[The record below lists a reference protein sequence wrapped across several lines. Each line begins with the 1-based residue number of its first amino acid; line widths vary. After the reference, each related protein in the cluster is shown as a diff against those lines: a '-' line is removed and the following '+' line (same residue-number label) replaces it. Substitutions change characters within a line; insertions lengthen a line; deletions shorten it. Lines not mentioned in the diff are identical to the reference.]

1 MDSVTVFFVFFL
13 LLFFPGK
20 NSKMMIQKNL
30 CHFSCLVTI
39 IQQRKLVVENH
50 YHVNWNWILV
60 PVCHVQ
66 PRGIIRNATFIV
78 GVDDVNFSD
87 FKADDLGSWVTKGT
101 EPLSFDLSLMDQYVY
116 LPESLL
122 FKKDHHTRRYYTHAT

>member
-1 MDSVTVFFVFFL
+1 
-13 LLFFPGK
+13 
-20 NSKMMIQKNL
+20 MMIPIHMIMILNYQ
-30 CHFSCLVTI
+30 FSLLYNGYQATEVAKI
-39 IQQRKLVVENH
+39 F
-50 YHVNWNWILV
+50 WILV

-78 GVDDVNFSD
+78 DVDDVNFSD

-101 EPLSFDLSLMDQYVY
+101 KPLSFDFSLMDQYVY

-122 FKKDHHTRRYYTHAT
+122 FKKDHHTRRYYTHATYRLFR